1 MLKYLIS
8 FLSDTQVFIIME
20 ILNDILHFPA
30 PYPTINQQNKMPN
43 LDHNLNLK
51 TKSSPTNIPLISPLS
66 KTVQTPCPLLKQR
79 EMQLEPLLNTV
90 HPSANSP
97 FWDQYQRLMGS
108 ILGRDP
114 SFIKV
119 LWKSV
124 KLFIKFCVF
133 LLTNGCIITIKS
145 TAFFPKHNRH

>member
-1 MLKYLIS
+1 MLKYFIS
-8 FLSDTQVFIIME
+8 FLSDSQVFVIMR

-30 PYPTINQQNKMPN
+30 PYPTLNQQNKMPN
-43 LDHNLNLK
+43 LNPNLIPK
-51 TKSSPTNIPLISPLS
+51 TKSSPTNIPSISPLS
-66 KTVQTPCPLLKQR
+66 ETVLTPIQLLKQR
-79 EMQLEPLLNTV
+79 EMQLEPSLNTV

-97 FWDQYQRLMGS
+97 FVLTHSFLDLYPFQDQYQRLMGT

-124 KLFIKFCVF
+124 K
-133 LLTNGCIITIKS
+133 
-145 TAFFPKHNRH
+145 